1 MLDTA
6 ARRHPVNYPGPDD
19 DRGKYADT
27 LRAHTAAI
35 AEHANR
41 NAVFQ
46 PVTFG
51 YDEPAVEVA
60 GLHTATFA
68 DDEGRLV
75 VNVDTTAVM
84 PLADWPNAPEITV
97 QVDDRDVWAS
107 VHRGGIAEQLTP
119 EEIEHAL
126 AVLANQWL
134 TTRINRL
141 GQVGITDPQRAV
153 AEKVLRLVAKRE
165 GLDVG

>member
-1 MLDTA
+1 MLDTDT
-6 ARRHPVNYPGPDD
+6 RRGPINYPGPDN
-19 DRGKYADT
+19 DRGEYADMQ
-27 LRAHTAAI
+27 RAHTAAI
-35 AEHANR
+35 GEHANR

-51 YDEPAVEVA
+51 YEEPAVEVA
-60 GLHTATFA
+60 GLQTATFA

-75 VNVDTTAVM
+75 VSVDTQGVM
-84 PLADWPNAPEITV
+84 PLADWPNNPEITV
-97 QVDDRDVWAS
+97 RVDLRDVWTSA
-107 VHRGGIAEQLTP
+107 HRGGIADQLTP